1 MKINMSCYKNLKVL
15 SYAQQKVYLNT
26 LKNTYD
32 TFLLHFLL
40 WLVNVQLVG
49 SQLYKDYLI
58 YGVYGVK
65 LRTSMK
71 LQLWGFEV
79 YTRS

>member
-15 SYAQQKVYLNT
+15 SYTQQKVYLNT
-26 LKNTYD
+26 LKKNTYD

-71 LQLWGFEV
+71 L
-79 YTRS
+79 

>member
-15 SYAQQKVYLNT
+15 SYTQQKVYLNT

-71 LQLWGFEV
+71 L
-79 YTRS
+79 